1 MGWAASEEVSSPSL
15 AELEGAVDRT
25 ASQDAHQSSPSTP
38 PRTCQHS
45 REAGEGWKR
54 CLKGCLGP
62 LPLCSGTLCF
72 WGEAQ
77 QGRWDQVD
85 SHSRVEA
92 AAGRVVET
100 PDDGVQHK
108 GHELK
113 KGEERGFRARGR
125 QDEGWAV
132 GRGTRSLA
140 EPAYTC
146 RPSPRPNLLGTLP
159 RKPRQ

>member
-1 MGWAASEEVSSPSL
+1 M
-15 AELEGAVDRT
+15 
-25 ASQDAHQSSPSTP
+25 
-38 PRTCQHS
+38 
-45 REAGEGWKR
+45 
-54 CLKGCLGP
+54 GCLGP

-85 SHSRVEA
+85 SHCRVEA

-113 KGEERGFRARGR
+113 PKGRGKGFQGSGQAGRRVGGGKRDTEPRRARLHMPTLSATQPAGNTPR
-125 QDEGWAV
+125 KTQVIDPEEENHASWTA
-132 GRGTRSLA
+132 GTRRTVQNG
-140 EPAYTC
+140 PF
-146 RPSPRPNLLGTLP
+146 GGG
-159 RKPRQ
+159 